1 MAHEVALTVRI
12 AAAVLL
18 GALAAAASAQQSIFV
33 CSDAKGRTIS
43 GDRPPA
49 ECVGAIREL
58 RSDGSVR
65 RVIEPPL
72 SAEQKAARA
81 AEEKRQR
88 EEADRQRAQMRKDLA
103 LLETYAS
110 EEEIE
115 NARARALATR
125 QALIER
131 ATRRMEEHRRE
142 RKKLDSEAEFYAK
155 REMPDKLK
163 RAFEGNAALMRSD
176 EKIIADSRAEM
187 QRINERF
194 DGERKRWRELVSAG
208 AMPVQRSPTAQQ

>member
-1 MAHEVALTVRI
+1 MAHDRAGAPRVGAAL
-12 AAAVLL
+12 VLY
-18 GALAAAASAQQSIFV
+18 ALAAAAAAQQSIFV

-43 GDRPPA
+43 GDRPAP
-49 ECVGAIREL
+49 ECVGPIREL
-58 RSDGSVR
+58 RPDGSVR

-72 SAEQKAARA
+72 TPEQKAARA

-115 NARARALATR
+115 TARARALATR

-131 ATRRMEEHRRE
+131 ATRRMEEHKRE
-142 RKKLDSEAEFYAK
+142 RRKLDLEAEFYAK

-163 RAFEGNAALMRSD
+163 RAFEGNAALMRS
-176 EKIIADSRAEM
+176 EERIIADARAEM

-194 DGERKRWRELVSAG
+194 DLERKRWRELVSAG
-208 AMPVQRSPTAQQ
+208 ALPVQRNPTAQ

>member
-1 MAHEVALTVRI
+1 MGHDRGS
-12 AAAVLL
+12 AAAITA
-18 GALAAAASAQQSIFV
+18 ALFLCGIGAAAAQQSIFV
-33 CSDAKGRTIS
+33 CSDAKGRTVS

-72 SAEQKAARA
+72 TPEQKAARA

-88 EEADRQRAQMRKDLA
+88 EEAERQRAQMRKDLA

-131 ATRRMEEHRRE
+131 ATRRLEEHKRE
-142 RKKLDSEAEFYAK
+142 RKKLDNEAEFYAK

-163 RAFEGNAALMRSD
+163 RAYEGNAALIRSE
-176 EKIIADSRAEM
+176 EKVIADSRAEV

-194 DGERKRWRELVSAG
+194 DAERKRWRELVSAG
-208 AMPVQRSPTAQQ
+208 AMPVQRSPSAHQ

>member
-1 MAHEVALTVRI
+1 MALDRAVRI
-12 AAAVLL
+12 A
-18 GALAAAASAQQSIFV
+18 GALVLWALAGAAAAQHSIFV
-33 CSDAKGRTIS
+33 CSDAKGRTVS

-58 RSDGSVR
+58 RPDGSVR

-72 SAEQKAARA
+72 TPEQKAARA

-88 EEADRQRAQMRKDLA
+88 EEAEKQRAQMRKDLA

-131 ATRRMEEHRRE
+131 ATRRMEEHKRE
-142 RKKLDSEAEFYAK
+142 RRKLDNEAEFYAK

-163 RAFEGNAALMRSD
+163 RAFEGNAALMRSE
-176 EKIIADSRAEM
+176 EKIIADARAEM

-194 DGERKRWRELVSAG
+194 DAERRRWRELVSAG
-208 AMPVQRSPTAQQ
+208 AIPVQRGPSAQ

>member
-1 MAHEVALTVRI
+1 MGREWACAPRI
-12 AAAVLL
+12 AAALL
-18 GALAAAASAQQSIFV
+18 LCGLAGAAAAQQSIFV

-43 GDRPPA
+43 GDRPPH

-65 RVIEPPL
+65 RVLEPPMTP
-72 SAEQKAARA
+72 AQKAARA

-142 RKKLDSEAEFYAK
+142 RRKLDIEAEFYAK

-163 RAFEGNAALMRSD
+163 RAFEGNAALMRSE

-194 DGERKRWRELVSAG
+194 DAERKRWRELVSAG
-208 AMPVQRSPTAQQ
+208 ALPVQRNPAAQ

>member
-1 MAHEVALTVRI
+1 MGRDRAAVPR
-12 AAAVLL
+12 AAAV
-18 GALAAAASAQQSIFV
+18 ALFCALSGAASAQPSIFV

-72 SAEQKAARA
+72 TPEQKAARA

-88 EEADRQRAQMRKDLA
+88 EEAERQRAQMRKDLA

-131 ATRRMEEHRRE
+131 ATRRMEEHKRE
-142 RKKLDSEAEFYAK
+142 RKKLDDEAEFYAK
-155 REMPDKLK
+155 RELPDKLK
-163 RAFEGNAALMRSD
+163 RAFEGNAALMRSE
-176 EKIIADSRAEM
+176 EKIIAEARAEM

-194 DGERKRWRELVSAG
+194 DAERKRWRELVSAG
-208 AMPVQRSPTAQQ
+208 AIPVQRNPAAQ

>member
-1 MAHEVALTVRI
+1 MGRDRAAVPRVAAVALFC
-12 AAAVLL
+12 
-18 GALAAAASAQQSIFV
+18 ALSAAASAQPSIFV

-72 SAEQKAARA
+72 TPEQKAARA

-88 EEADRQRAQMRKDLA
+88 EEAERQRARMRKDLA

-131 ATRRMEEHRRE
+131 ATRRMEEHKRE
-142 RKKLDSEAEFYAK
+142 RKKLDNEAEFYAK
-155 REMPDKLK
+155 RELPDKLK
-163 RAFEGNAALMRSD
+163 RAFEGNAALMRSE
-176 EKIIADSRAEM
+176 EKIIAEARAEM

-194 DGERKRWRELVSAG
+194 DAERKRWRELVSAG
-208 AMPVQRSPTAQQ
+208 AMPVQRNPTAQ

>member
-1 MAHEVALTVRI
+1 MERERSRAPRIVATLLLCGLTG
-12 AAAVLL
+12 AAAQ
-18 GALAAAASAQQSIFV
+18 SSIFV

-72 SAEQKAARA
+72 TAEQKAARA

-88 EEADRQRAQMRKDLA
+88 EEAERQRAQMRKDLA

-115 NARARALATR
+115 NARAQALATR

-131 ATRRMEEHRRE
+131 AMRRMEEHRRE
-142 RKKLDSEAEFYAK
+142 RSKLDSEAEFYAK

-163 RAFEGNAALMRSD
+163 RAFEGNAALMRSE
-176 EKIIADSRAEM
+176 EKIIAEARAEM

-194 DGERKRWRELVSAG
+194 DAERKRWRELVSAG
-208 AMPVQRSPTAQQ
+208 AMPVQRNAGGQR

>member
-1 MAHEVALTVRI
+1 MGRDRVRAAHVAAT
-12 AAAVLL
+12 LL
-18 GALAAAASAQQSIFV
+18 LCALAGAAAAQPSIFV
-33 CSDAKGRTIS
+33 CSDARGRTIS

-72 SAEQKAARA
+72 TAEQKAARA
-81 AEEKRQR
+81 AEDKRQR
-88 EEADRQRAQMRKDLA
+88 EEAERQRAQMRKDLA
-103 LLETYAS
+103 LLEAYAS

-131 ATRRMEEHRRE
+131 ATRRMEEHKRE
-142 RKKLDSEAEFYAK
+142 RGKLDSEAEFYAK

-163 RAFEGNAALMRSD
+163 RAFESNSALMRS
-176 EKIIADSRAEM
+176 EERIIAEARAEM

-194 DGERKRWRELVSAG
+194 DAERKRWRELVSAG